1 MGYSNVSV
9 EKDEN
14 VLEMDGGNSCK
25 TMWKCLMPEN
35 LKTFKRVNFILCM
48 FFNNKKTFKKLSWR

>member
-1 MGYSNVSV
+1 MGCLMGYSNVSV

-25 TMWKCLMPEN
+25 TM
-35 LKTFKRVNFILCM
+35 
-48 FFNNKKTFKKLSWR
+48 